1 MQIDAMTHASRFWS
15 VVFATGALIS
25 TDVRCEDEDALA
37 LQAAPSSE
45 SGKESPFRLAF
56 EASVGRI
63 ERTQGLAAQDG
74 RRVALDLR
82 YSSTLSPAWRF
93 SFSDRLDDIHPMP
106 DGQRPTRNSL
116 RELYAA
122 WQEQGSET
130 SIEVGRINLRNGPA
144 MGCNPTDYFRAGALR
159 TITTA
164 DPIALRE
171 NRLGTGMLRVSR
183 LGADAGYSIA
193 IAPKL
198 DSPDDKDNAFSPAF
212 GATNSNH
219 RILLTGNARLSER
232 INFQGLALAERGR
245 SPAVG
250 ASTTALLSDAVVAY
264 GEWSYEKS
272 HSLRDDILNLPASPK
287 RYHKAAI
294 GMTYTLPTGLAVTA
308 EAEYNGA
315 GLDREAW
322 LQVLSRGPAAYER
335 FVALTQPS
343 QELGSVRAWLI
354 YATQKGVGL
363 KQLDLTGFM
372 RQNAHDHSRLVWAEL
387 RYHWDRFDAAL
398 QWQRSSGTDRS
409 EFGVIPYRQIVLLQG
424 TWYF

>member
-1 MQIDAMTHASRFWS
+1 MF
-15 VVFATGALIS
+15 VTGALLS

-45 SGKESPFRLAF
+45 GSKEVPLRLAL
-56 EASVGRI
+56 EASFGRI
-63 ERTQGLAAQDG
+63 ERTQGLGAQDG
-74 RRVALDLR
+74 RRVSIDLR
-82 YSSTLSPAWRF
+82 YSRRLGPAWRL
-93 SFSDRLDDIHPMP
+93 SFSDRLDDIHPLP
-106 DGQRPTRNSL
+106 EGQRSTRNSL

-130 SIEVGRINLRNGPA
+130 SVEIGRINLRHGPA
-144 MGCNPTDYFRAGALR
+144 MGYNPTDYFRAGALR

-171 NRLGTGMLRVSR
+171 NRLGTGLLRVSR
-183 LGADAGYSIA
+183 LGADTGYSVA

-198 DSPDDKDNAFSPAF
+198 DSADDTGNAWSPAF
-212 GATNSNH
+212 GATNNND

-232 INFQGLALAERGR
+232 INFQALALAERGR
-245 SPAVG
+245 SPSLG

-272 HSLRDDILNLPASPK
+272 RSLRDEILSAPGSAK
-287 RYHKAAI
+287 RYHKAAV

-322 LQVLSRGPAAYER
+322 MQVLGHGPAAYER
-335 FVALTQPS
+335 YVALTQPS

-363 KQLDLTGFM
+363 KQLDLTGFV

-387 RYHWDRFDAAL
+387 RYHWDRFDAAF

-409 EFGVIPYRQIVLLQG
+409 EFGVNPYRQIVLLQG